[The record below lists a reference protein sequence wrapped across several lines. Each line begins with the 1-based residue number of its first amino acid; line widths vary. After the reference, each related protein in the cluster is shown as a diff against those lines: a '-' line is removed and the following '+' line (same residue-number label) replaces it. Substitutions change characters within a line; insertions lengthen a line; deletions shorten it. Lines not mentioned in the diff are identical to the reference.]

1 MPARG
6 EVQFMPIP
14 HEGLVPGPNYRRSF
28 DDTTIAE
35 LADSIATHAL
45 G

>member
-14 HEGLVPGPNYRRSF
+14 HEGLVLPAEVRVAEGSEAEPNPVREES
-28 DDTTIAE
+28 A
-35 LADSIATHAL
+35 
-45 G
+45 